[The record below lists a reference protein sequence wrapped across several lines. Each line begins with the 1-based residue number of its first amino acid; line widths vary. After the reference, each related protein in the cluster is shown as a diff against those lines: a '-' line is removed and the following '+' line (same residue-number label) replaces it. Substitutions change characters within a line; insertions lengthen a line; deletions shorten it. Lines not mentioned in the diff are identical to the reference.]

1 MRLVAFVVL
10 GAALLSACAGTA
22 QQPAG
27 MGTTTTG
34 PAVTST
40 AATTA
45 GLPRSEPTE
54 LWIPRIGAR
63 SSLIPLALNEDG
75 TVEVPPVE
83 RPLQA
88 GWYSLGPTPGE
99 PGPAVVLGHVDGY
112 HQPGIFYRLHELAPG
127 DGIEISRA
135 DGTVVR
141 FVVRKVDQVAKTHF
155 PTDAV
160 YGQTPGPELRLITC
174 GGLFDPAARS
184 YVDNIIAY
192 ATKSEE

>member
-1 MRLVAFVVL
+1 MRGIAFVAL
-10 GAALLSACAGTA
+10 GAALLSACAGTP

-27 MGTTTTG
+27 TGTTTG

-40 AATTA
+40 TTTTA
-45 GLPRSEPTE
+45 AGLRRSAPIE
-54 LWIPRIGAR
+54 LWIPRIAAR

-99 PGPAVVLGHVDGY
+99 IGPAVVLGHVDGY
-112 HQPGIFYRLHELAPG
+112 QQPGIFYRLHELAPG
-127 DGIEISRA
+127 DGVEISRA

-141 FVVRKVDQVAKTHF
+141 FVVRKVDQVAKTRF

-160 YGQTPGPELRLITC
+160 YGDTAGPELRLITC
-174 GGLFDPAARS
+174 GGLFDPTARS

>member
-1 MRLVAFVVL
+1 MRLFAFIALV
-10 GAALLSACAGTA
+10 AALVVACTRAPRQPTA
-22 QQPAG
+22 P
-27 MGTTTTG
+27 GTTTTG

-40 AATTA
+40 TIATT
-45 GLPRSEPTE
+45 GMPRSEPTE
-54 LWIPRIGAR
+54 LWIPHIGAR

-83 RPLQA
+83 QPMQA

-99 PGPAVVLGHVDGY
+99 VGPAVILGHVDGY
-112 HQPGIFYRLHELAPG
+112 RMPGIFYRLRDLVPG
-127 DGIEISRA
+127 DDVEISRA
-135 DGTVVR
+135 DGTVIR
-141 FVVRKVDQVAKTHF
+141 FVVRKVDQVAKSRF

-174 GGLFDPAARS
+174 GGRFDPAARS

-192 ATKSEE
+192 AIKSEE